1 MFQLTGGIYIQPNKK
16 LGRVDLLVELPRH
29 FILMEWKVVNIDFL
43 DVGKSRDRELKAK
56 ALSELYVDEVLGLE
70 FNKREQHRKGTIEEW
85 IRKKVTPQLQ
95 SYVTSVE
102 VKEQRGDRKFHAHLI
117 LVVGSRHILVWDMDE
132 KGNSMGE
139 PVLV

>member
-1 MFQLTGGIYIQPNKK
+1 
-16 LGRVDLLVELPRH
+16 
-29 FILMEWKVVNIDFL
+29 MEWKVVNIDFL

-102 VKEQRGDRKFHAHLI
+102 VKEQRGHRKFHAHLI

-132 KGNSMGE
+132 KGNWMGE